1 MSERRPCNG
10 LGHAGTAL
18 FFPALVRRAVP
29 RSRAFAARGL
39 WTGRTLCGY
48 ISVYH
53 TADELEILNL
63 AVSPDLR
70 RRGLGRRLLR
80 TALRLAAKGG
90 IMNVLLEVRAGN
102 APAVSLYESCGF
114 QRVGLRKGYYV
125 DTGEDAHVYAL
136 SLLPAALQP
145 KRTA

>member
-1 MSERRPCNG
+1 MATLERRCFSLPWSEEQC
-10 LGHAGTAL
+10 
-18 FFPALVRRAVP
+18 RAAFAQ
-29 RSRAFAARGL
+29 RAFAALGL

-90 IMNVLLEVRAGN
+90 IMKVLLEVRAGN
-102 APAVSLYESCGF
+102 APAVSLNESCGF